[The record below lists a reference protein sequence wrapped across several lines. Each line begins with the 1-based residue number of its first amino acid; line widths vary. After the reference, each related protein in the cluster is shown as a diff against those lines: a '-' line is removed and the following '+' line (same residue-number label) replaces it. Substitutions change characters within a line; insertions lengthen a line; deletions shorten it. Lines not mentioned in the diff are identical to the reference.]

1 MSTLVLIVDDRR
13 DNLYLLESLLKGH
26 GFEVISAEN
35 GEEALAKARLN
46 PPNLVVSDILMP
58 VMDGYTL
65 CRAWKLDDTLKHI
78 PFVFYT
84 ATYMEAKEERFA
96 LDLGADRFIIKPQA
110 PDVLIQILTDLL
122 KEKET
127 IQPAAAK
134 PLGEESEFLRQH
146 NEVIFRKLEKK
157 ISDLEEANQVISV
170 LEERYRLYFEHV
182 TDVVYTIDTDLNVL
196 TMSPSVEKVLGYK
209 PQDFIGRPVTDLGK
223 VLTPESLQQAIID
236 TALILRGNSISATIY
251 QFIAKDG
258 TIRYGEVSGSPI
270 IRNGQI
276 IAIISVAREITDR
289 KLAENDLRESE
300 EKFRKILEDM
310 EDVYFEVDI
319 RGMITYVN
327 PSSCK
332 NSGYA
337 EEELLGMSFKYIS
350 MPDGIGQVTK
360 YFGEIFQTG
369 QTGKPFIWHLKKKN
383 GEEGLFEV
391 VASLIRDKQGNPL
404 GFKGIG
410 RDITE
415 RRKAEEEIRKLAL
428 VVQFSSELVSI
439 VTPDEKMIFLNE
451 AGSKMLGIDPDKV
464 GNYSIKDIV
473 SEPFMETVR
482 QELIPALLAGNNW
495 EGELQYRNIQTGMLT
510 DVQAMAFT
518 IKDAATGRPLYLA
531 NVSHDITQRK
541 KAEESLLRESNFSR
555 AALDSLTALFYMYD
569 DRGRFIR
576 WNEYFTTVTGCSG
589 EELARMTPLDVV
601 VESERALLKKTM
613 GKVLTTKHVAAELSI
628 LCKDGTVKP
637 HYLTG
642 NLIEFENKQCVIGM
656 GIDITERIKTEAK
669 LQQTLESLRKA
680 VGTTIQVLVSAVE
693 ARDPYTAG
701 HQSRVAHLACA
712 IASEMGLAQDKIEGI
727 RLAGSIH
734 DIGKLSVPAEILTRP
749 SKLTNIEFSMIKEH
763 SLNGYEML
771 KNVESSWPLAEI
783 VYQHHERINGSGYP
797 KNLKG
802 DEIIIEARIM
812 AVADVVEAMASH
824 RPYRPSLGL
833 NAALEEIE
841 KNKGILYE
849 ETVAMACLKLF
860 REEGY
865 QLP

>member
-1 MSTLVLIVDDRR
+1 MSGLVLIVDDNR

-26 GFEVISAEN
+26 GFDVIPAEN

-46 PPNLVVSDILMP
+46 PPHLIVSDILMP
-58 VMDGYTL
+58 VMDGYSL
-65 CRAWKLDDTLKHI
+65 CRACKLDDKLKQI

-84 ATYMEAKEERFA
+84 ATYTDEKDEKFA
-96 LDLGADRFIIKPQA
+96 LALGADRFIIKPEA
-110 PDVLIQILTDLL
+110 PDVLINILNELL
-122 KEKET
+122 K
-127 IQPAAAK
+127 AK
-134 PLGEESEFLRQH
+134 KTSEPIVTKSIEEEMEFLRKH
-146 NEVIFRKLEKK
+146 NEALFKKLDKK
-157 ISDLEEANQVISV
+157 ISDLEEANQVISL
-170 LEERYRLYFEHV
+170 LEEKYRLYFEHV
-182 TDVVYTIDTDLNVL
+182 TDVVYTIDRDLKVSS
-196 TMSPSVEKVLGYK
+196 MSPSVEKVLGYK
-209 PQDFIGRPVTDLGK
+209 PQDFIGQPLTDLGK
-223 VLTPESLQQAIID
+223 VLTPESFQQAIID
-236 TALILRGNSISATIY
+236 TELILKGNTISATIY

-276 IAIISVAREITDR
+276 IAIISVARNITDR
-289 KLAENDLRESE
+289 KRAEDALRESE

-310 EDVYFEVDI
+310 EDVFFEVDVT
-319 RGMITYVN
+319 GNITFVN
-327 PSSCK
+327 HSSCK
-332 NSGYA
+332 KSGYEA
-337 EEELLGMSFKYIS
+337 EELIGMSFKQIS
-350 MPDGIGQVTK
+350 MPDAIGQVMK

-391 VASLIRDKQGNPL
+391 VASLVRDQKGNPL

-428 VVQFSSELVSI
+428 VVQLSGELVNI
-439 VTPDEKMIFLNE
+439 AAPDGKMTFLNA
-451 AGSKMLGIDPDKV
+451 AGSQMLGIDPDKIE
-464 GNYSIKDIV
+464 NYSIRDV
-473 SEPFMETVR
+473 VPEPFMETVR
-482 QELIPALLAGNNW
+482 QEIIPALLAGDHW
-495 EGELQYRNIQTGMLT
+495 EGELQYRNIQTGVLT
-510 DVQAMAFT
+510 DVRAMAFT
-518 IKDAATGRPLYLA
+518 IKDDATDRPVYLV
-531 NVSHDITQRK
+531 NVSRDITERK
-541 KAEESLLRESNFSR
+541 RSEEALLQESNFSR

-569 DRGRFIR
+569 DQGRFIR
-576 WNEYFTTVTGCSG
+576 WNEYFTTVTGYTG

-601 VESERALLKKTM
+601 VKSERALLKQTM
-613 GKVLTTKHVAAELSI
+613 EKVLSTKHVSAELSI
-628 LCKDGTVKP
+628 LCKDGSVKP
-637 HYLTG
+637 HFLTG
-642 NLIEFENKQCVIGM
+642 NLIEFENKKCVIGM

-669 LQQTLESLRKA
+669 LQQTLDSLRKA

-727 RLAGSIH
+727 RLAGAIH

-763 SLNGYEML
+763 ALNGYEML
-771 KNVESSWPLAEI
+771 KHVESSWPLAEI

-797 KNLKG
+797 RNLKG

-833 NAALEEIE
+833 DAALEEIE
-841 KNKGILYE
+841 KNTGILYE
-849 ETVAMACLKLF
+849 EAVAKACLKLF
-860 REEGY
+860 RERGY
-865 QLP
+865 VLP

>member
-1 MSTLVLIVDDRR
+1 MPRLVLIVDDNR

-26 GFEVISAEN
+26 GFDVISAEN
-35 GEEALAKARLN
+35 GEEALAKARF
-46 PPNLVVSDILMP
+46 NLPHLIVSDILMP
-58 VMDGYTL
+58 VMDGYAL
-65 CRAWKLDDTLKHI
+65 CRACKLDDKLKHV

-84 ATYMEAKEERFA
+84 ATYTDEKDEKFA
-96 LDLGADRFIIKPQA
+96 LALGAKRFIIKPEA
-110 PDVLIQILTDLL
+110 PDVLINILSELL
-122 KEKET
+122 KEKKT
-127 IQPAAAK
+127 IKPVVTK
-134 PLGEESEFLRQH
+134 PLGEEMEFLRKH
-146 NEVIFRKLEKK
+146 NEVLFKKLDKK
-157 ISDLEEANQVISV
+157 ISDLEEANQVISMF
-170 LEERYRLYFEHV
+170 EEKYRLYFEHV
-182 TDVVYTIDTDLNVL
+182 TDVVYTIDKDFNVL
-196 TMSPSVEKVLGYK
+196 SISPSVEKVLGYK
-209 PQDFIGRPVTDLGK
+209 PQDFIGQPVTDLGK

-236 TALILRGNSISATIY
+236 TDLILKGNTISATIY
-251 QFIAKDG
+251 EFIAKDG

-276 IAIISVAREITDR
+276 VAIISVARDITDR
-289 KLAENDLRESE
+289 KRAEDALRESE

-319 RGMITYVN
+319 KGMITFVN

-332 NSGYA
+332 KSGYA
-337 EEELLGMSFKYIS
+337 EEELLGMSFKQIS
-350 MPDGIGQVTK
+350 MPDAVGQVTK

-391 VASLIRDKQGNPL
+391 VASLIRDNQGNPL

-410 RDITE
+410 RDITD
-415 RRKAEEEIRKLAL
+415 RRQAEEEIRKLAL
-428 VVQFSSELVSI
+428 VVQLSGELVNISA
-439 VTPDEKMIFLNE
+439 PDGKMIFLNA
-451 AGSKMLGIDPDKV
+451 AGSQMLGIDQDKID
-464 GNYSIKDIV
+464 NYSIKDV
-473 SEPFMETVR
+473 VPEPFMEIVR
-482 QELIPALLAGNNW
+482 KEIIPALLAGDHW
-495 EGELQYRNIQTGMLT
+495 EGELQYRNIQTGVLT
-510 DVQAMAFT
+510 DVRAMAFT
-518 IKDAATGRPLYLA
+518 IKDDATDRPVYLV
-531 NVSHDITQRK
+531 NVSRDITERK
-541 KAEESLLRESNFSR
+541 RSQEALLQESNFSR

-576 WNEYFTTVTGCSG
+576 WNEYFTAVTGYSG

-601 VESERALLKKTM
+601 VESERVSLKQTM
-613 GKVLTTKHVAAELSI
+613 EKVLNTKHVSAELSI
-628 LCKDGTVKP
+628 LCKDGSVKP
-637 HYLTG
+637 HFLTG
-642 NLIEFENKQCVIGM
+642 NLIEFENKKCVIGM

-727 RLAGSIH
+727 RLAGAIH

-763 SLNGYEML
+763 AQNGYEML
-771 KNVESSWPLAEI
+771 KHVESFWPLAEI

-797 KNLKG
+797 RNLKG

-812 AVADVVEAMASH
+812 AVADVLEAMASH

-833 NAALEEIE
+833 DAALEEIE

-849 ETVAMACLKLF
+849 EAVAMACLKLF
-860 REEGY
+860 REKGY
-865 QLP
+865 VLP